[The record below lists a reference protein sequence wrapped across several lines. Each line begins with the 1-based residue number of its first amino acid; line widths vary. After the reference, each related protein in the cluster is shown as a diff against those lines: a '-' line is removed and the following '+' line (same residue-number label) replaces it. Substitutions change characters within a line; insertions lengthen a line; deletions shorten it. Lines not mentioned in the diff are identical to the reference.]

1 MVDRNRPAVVFCPKR
16 GCRRYALH
24 ENIRAR
30 RTQLKLSQEYVAEKL
45 GVSRQAVAKWEAGKS
60 EPTAA
65 NLARLAALF
74 EMNVSDL
81 AAPPDAAVQ
90 KASPRRHNARMLAG
104 RWAAVLLMN
113 AGWDGYSSGLYA
125 SMPAYWLAILCTGL
139 VLLLLTSLDMQKR
152 WKLQRLQ
159 LAVGAA
165 LLFSIFFLPRLPFAA
180 NTGLRYLLAD
190 LATALCACVL
200 SLKYWRHIWR
210 TR

>member
-74 EMNVSDL
+74 EMNVSEL
-81 AAPPDAAVQ
+81 AATPAPPDAAVQ
-90 KASPRRHNARMLAG
+90 KSIAQ
-104 RWAAVLLMN
+104 AA
-113 AGWDGYSSGLYA
+113 
-125 SMPAYWLAILCTGL
+125 
-139 VLLLLTSLDMQKR
+139 
-152 WKLQRLQ
+152 
-159 LAVGAA
+159 
-165 LLFSIFFLPRLPFAA
+165 
-180 NTGLRYLLAD
+180 
-190 LATALCACVL
+190 
-200 SLKYWRHIWR
+200 
-210 TR
+210 